1 MSISIIDPVFTT
13 PYVGP
18 CIIML
23 YKSNGTPIEAIDGP
37 EEGEPVL
44 KINGVNITIKMSEGC
59 KAVKTNGVM
68 PEGYYIKIESD
79 WSVGFLDPG
88 FGNGIM
94 SKSQWHA
101 PKKQAL
107 QELKPAK
114 SIILAELGCPS
125 VFLTQVSTEELKT
138 LQTCR

>member
-1 MSISIIDPVFTT
+1 MSLTIIDPVPTSK
-13 PYVGP
+13 YYGA
-18 CIIML
+18 C
-23 YKSNGTPIEAIDGP
+23 AITLFDRNN
-37 EEGEPVL
+37 EPKAVIDARENTQTVL
-44 KINGVNITIKMSEGC
+44 KINNDNVILEIDEGS
-59 KAVKTNGVM
+59 ALQQ
-68 PEGYYIKIESD
+68 IASD
-79 WSVGFLDPG
+79 WSVGFLYPG

-94 SKSQWHA
+94 SKSPWHA

-107 QELKPAK
+107 QELKPSVTTGLAK